1 VRALMLALLL
11 AGCGEA
17 ANLQVD
23 WSGAPL
29 QISPSLLGHNTVWSR
44 GGLGL
49 WNEQTQAVD
58 PPLLDDVRAL
68 APGALRYPGG
78 TRAMRWHF
86 DGAIGATR
94 QPQCDAFSGMLD
106 GTRYGLDEFLGVA
119 RSLSA
124 QVSLVAPWV
133 DGTPEETAAMVAYA
147 NGSTGTSVPIGT
159 DGNGKDW
166 GDARD
171 WAQKRSGPANGVRWL
186 EIGNEPYLSLPTGP
200 MVSCGRPSQFTQSE
214 RWVAGQRIPTTA
226 VDYADQVAKT
236 GALVR
241 AIDPSLRI
249 GVAAADS
256 DDGLGD
262 VDRTQ
267 GNATPWNATLVAR
280 APDAFDFFVLHPY
293 DFTVDD
299 DARLGLADRL
309 QMEVHSLR
317 ALAPDKQV
325 GVTEFGF
332 LFGGSNQ
339 LNAIVTAD
347 VLRVAVEE
355 QLELSLRHILIED
368 DPHEPFADSAL
379 ILGATRSPAY
389 RMLTVLAPALA
400 GLSAVPVKSTPP
412 GLTAL
417 AARDP
422 GHVVLLVID
431 RRPIALAPTEV
442 TAALPDGSFSGTA
455 SVLAAPDLDGKGDD
469 VTRSDEPVSATG
481 TLRLTLPPDGVAV
494 IVLTRL

>member
-1 VRALMLALLL
+1 MLAVLL
-11 AGCGEA
+11 AGCDGA
-17 ANLQVD
+17 ANLSPD
-23 WSGAPL
+23 WDGAPL
-29 QISPSLLGHNTVWSR
+29 AISPSLLGHNTVWSR

-49 WNEQTQAVD
+49 WNEQAQAVD
-58 PPLLDDVRAL
+58 PAFLDEVRAL

-86 DGAIGATR
+86 DGTLGATR

-119 RSLSA
+119 RSLGA

-133 DGTPEETAAMVAYA
+133 DGSPEETAAMVAYA
-147 NGSTGTSVPIGT
+147 NGATGTSVPLGT

-171 WAQKRSGPANGVRWL
+171 WAQKRNGPANGVRWL
-186 EIGNEPYLSLPTGP
+186 EIGNEPYLSLQTGP

-226 VDYADQVAKT
+226 VDYAAEVAKT

-249 GVAAADS
+249 GVAAADA

-262 VDRTQ
+262 VDRAQ
-267 GNATPWNATLVAR
+267 GNATPWNATLAAR
-280 APDAFDFFVLHPY
+280 AHDAFDFFVLHPY

-309 QMEVHSLR
+309 RQTVHDLR

-332 LFGGSNQ
+332 LFGGSTQ

-389 RMLTVLAPALA
+389 RLLTALAPALA
-400 GLSAVPVKSTPP
+400 GLSAVPVKTTPS
-412 GLTAL
+412 GLVAL
-417 AARDP
+417 AARDA
-422 GHVVLLVID
+422 GHALVLVID
-431 RRPIALAPTEV
+431 RRPIALAATEV
-442 TAALPDGSFSGTA
+442 AATLPAGSWSGTA
-455 SVLAAPDLDGKGDD
+455 SLLAAPDLDAKGDD

-481 TLRLTLPPDGVAV
+481 IVHLTLPPNGVAV